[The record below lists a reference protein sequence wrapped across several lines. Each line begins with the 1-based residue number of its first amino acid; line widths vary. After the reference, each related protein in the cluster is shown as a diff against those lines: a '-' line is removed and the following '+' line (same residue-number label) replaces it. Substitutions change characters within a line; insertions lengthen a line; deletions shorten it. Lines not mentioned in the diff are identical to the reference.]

1 MYANAGGVTVSYFE
15 WVKNLTHIR
24 FGRMQRREVENQNLS
39 IIQAVEKM
47 TGKEFPDDLKASV
60 MQGPTELS
68 LVRSGLDD
76 TMRTGYKAMSDRFH
90 SDKRIKSLRMASMVI
105 AIERIAESYVSL
117 GIWLGSE
124 FFNNNLWRFFF
135 DKILTIKYIN
145 FVGMVTL

>member
-39 IIQAVEKM
+39 IIKAVEKM

-76 TMRTGYKAMSDRFH
+76 TMRTGYKAMSNRFH

-124 FFNNNLWRFFF
+124 FLNNNLWRFFF

>member
-39 IIQAVEKM
+39 IINAVEKM

-124 FFNNNLWRFFF
+124 FLNSNLWRFFF

>member
-1 MYANAGGVTVSYFE
+1 
-15 WVKNLTHIR
+15 
-24 FGRMQRREVENQNLS
+24 MQRREVENQTLS
-39 IIQAVEKM
+39 IIHAVEKM

-105 AIERIAESYVSL
+105 AIERIAASYVSL

-124 FFNNNLWRFFF
+124 FLNNNLWRFFF

-145 FVGMVTL
+145 FVGMVRL